1 MTTAIKELDRAA
13 PAPGRLFDPGGGRS
27 LDDVVSRAWEQLTD
41 PREDSRCVICGES
54 LVWNGDERAAECD
67 ACGSRLE

>member
-1 MTTAIKELDRAA
+1 LNE
-13 PAPGRLFDPGGGRS
+13 PGEAS
-27 LDDVVSRAWEQLTD
+27 N
-41 PREDSRCVICGES
+41 CVICGEQ